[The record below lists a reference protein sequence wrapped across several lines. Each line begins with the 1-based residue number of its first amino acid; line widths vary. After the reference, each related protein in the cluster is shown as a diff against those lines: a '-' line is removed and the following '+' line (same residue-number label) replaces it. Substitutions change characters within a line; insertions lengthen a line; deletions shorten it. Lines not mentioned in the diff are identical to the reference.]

1 MMAAMARPLLGI
13 FYDLF
18 IPQEKK
24 SFSEIFRS
32 FLHAILV
39 GCIVIIA
46 SQQLSNL
53 NDAYAQKTEEFER
66 STRLYEEEQCAY
78 YKGSSQ
84 ARIKE
89 CSELNIIINSWP
101 VARAVSHVVKGWNT
115 CLYLPCNELVRNI
128 ADQLQYKIAFILI
141 ALALSSYLFN
151 FFSCTKKKSK
161 EFYDKYRLKQTMKD
175 NLDVLESILH
185 KNKQQH
191 SSVNFAP
198 YEQTTQ

>member
-1 MMAAMARPLLGI
+1 MLAAMARPLFGI
-13 FYDLF
+13 VYDL
-18 IPQEKK
+18 IVPQEDK
-24 SFSEIFRS
+24 SFSQIFRR
-32 FLHAILV
+32 FLHAMLV
-39 GCIVIIA
+39 GCILIVV
-46 SQQLSNL
+46 SQQFSNL
-53 NDAYAQKTEEFER
+53 NDAYAHKTEEFER
-66 STRLYEEEQCAY
+66 STRLYEEEGCAY

-101 VARAVSHVVKGWNT
+101 LARAISHVVKGWNT
-115 CLYLPCNELVRNI
+115 CLYLPCQELVRNI

-175 NLDVLESILH
+175 NLEAIESILQ
-185 KNKQQH
+185 KK
-191 SSVNFAP
+191 
-198 YEQTTQ
+198 QTTVSFDQPERKVC

>member
-1 MMAAMARPLLGI
+1 MIGAIARPLLGI
-13 FYDLF
+13 VYDLV

-24 SFSEIFRS
+24 SLGEIFRS
-32 FLHAILV
+32 FLHALLV
-39 GCIVIIA
+39 GCLLIIV
-46 SQQLSNL
+46 SQQVSNL
-53 NDAYAQKTEEFER
+53 NDAYAQKTEEYAR
-66 STRLYEEEQCAY
+66 ALKLYDEEACAY

-84 ARIKE
+84 ARLKE

-101 VARAVSHVVKGWNT
+101 LSRAVSHVVKGWNT
-115 CLYLPCNELVRNI
+115 CLYMPCQELVRNI

-175 NLDVLESILH
+175 NMEALESILQ
-185 KNKQQH
+185 KKQQH
-191 SSVNFAP
+191 STVSFDQSTRQVC
-198 YEQTTQ
+198 